1 MIIYSQT
8 RSMSWKVR
16 SNFNQKNKNMSLFEK
31 FGEKNNTAENP
42 VTSEFEAWIGILYS
56 CISADNQIK
65 DSEIASLSKLLYS
78 KEKFSGVD
86 IAPLYAKSY
95 HLKTELGQL
104 KYIAA
109 CCELIK
115 EEDKETV
122 FALALEILLSD
133 GLLEKEEKN
142 VIEVLSKRLKIDTG
156 MTSKIIEVIFL
167 KNKGN
172 IKEI

>member
-1 MIIYSQT
+1 
-8 RSMSWKVR
+8 
-16 SNFNQKNKNMSLFEK
+16 MSLSDKVE
-31 FGEKNNTAENP
+31 ENNNTALNP
-42 VTSEFEAWIGILYS
+42 VTSELEAWVGILYS
-56 CISADNQIK
+56 CISADNLIK
-65 DSEIASLSKLLYS
+65 DSETASLSKLLYS
-78 KEKFSGVD
+78 KEKFEGVD

-109 CCELIK
+109 CCELIN
-115 EEDKETV
+115 EADKETV

-133 GLLEKEEKN
+133 GTLGKEEKN
-142 VIEVLSKRLKIDTG
+142 VIEVLSKQLKIDTG

-172 IKEI
+172 LKEI